1 MLSQPSASSVPP
13 FSSTANNWQLL
24 PDKQAPTLPPRTP
37 TLNPSFLL
45 NGPYSTRYFIL
56 FVGIGAL
63 NNTKILFCWGC
74 DSKLPFQSCWA
85 LEAWTINIQKIW
97 EHRVQPYIGIYNIHV
112 HNLIQ
117 SLTSV
122 IFHTLL
128 NPSKKKKKKKLCLG
142 LLRPKVSV
150 RWTHILHSTLILN
163 SCWQPLNS
171 FYCLAQE
178 LVFLK
183 GFPPPHFKTVSILK
197 AWLNNPPGV
206 RKAFS
211 VQAALCQKNLHF
223 VIRLARKGWIALIK
237 TFPPLHIVY
246 SA

>member
-128 NPSKKKKKKKLCLG
+128 NPSKKKKKNKTMFGATTSKGQC
-142 LLRPKVSV
+142 KV
-150 RWTHILHSTLILN
+150 N
-163 SCWQPLNS
+163 
-171 FYCLAQE
+171 
-178 LVFLK
+178 
-183 GFPPPHFKTVSILK
+183 PHFTQHPYTKLMLTTTKFFLLPCTGTCFFK
-197 AWLNNPPGV
+197 
-206 RKAFS
+206 
-211 VQAALCQKNLHF
+211 
-223 VIRLARKGWIALIK
+223 RLPS
-237 TFPPLHIVY
+237 PPL
-246 SA
+246 